1 MKSNLFRFL
10 GAASGFACSQGA
22 SRRCLATHPSDQSS
36 WWERAAWAPQPHS
49 VQEHRPRYSIQD
61 GGSGPCAEMLRLF
74 ATPWT
79 AARQASLFITNSRS
93 LLRLRSIKLVMLSN
107 QPCHLS
113 SVVPFSSYLQ
123 SFPASGSFPVSHFFA
138 SGGQSIR
145 VSASASVLPMNIQ
158 D

>member
-1 MKSNLFRFL
+1 MNTQDWSAL
-10 GAASGFACSQGA
+10 GWTRSEEHTSE
-22 SRRCLATHPSDQSS
+22 LQSLHHV
-36 WWERAAWAPQPHS
+36 W
-49 VQEHRPRYSIQD
+49 
-61 GGSGPCAEMLRLF
+61 LF

-145 VSASASVLPMNIQ
+145 VSASASVLPMNVQ
-158 D
+158 DWFPLGWTGWISLLSWCLVFMSKITLVFLLET

>member
-22 SRRCLATHPSDQSS
+22 SRRCLATRPSDQSS

-79 AARQASLFITNSRS
+79 AACQPPLSSTISWS
-93 LLRLRSIKLVMLSN
+93 LLKFLSIESVMLSN
-107 QPCHLS
+107 HLILHRHLLLLPS
-113 SVVPFSSYLQ
+113 ISPSKSIFSNEL
-123 SFPASGSFPVSHFFA
+123 ALC
-138 SGGQSIR
+138 IR
-145 VSASASVLPMNIQ
+145 WPKY
-158 D
+158 